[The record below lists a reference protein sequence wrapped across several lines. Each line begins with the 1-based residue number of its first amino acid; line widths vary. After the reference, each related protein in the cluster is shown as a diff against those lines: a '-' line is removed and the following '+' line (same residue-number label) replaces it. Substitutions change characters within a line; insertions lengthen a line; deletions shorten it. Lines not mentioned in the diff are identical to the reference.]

1 MITNMVIIY
10 HDTIACERYNMLTT
24 QDECN
29 PQLHIHNRCR
39 HIMCH
44 CIRIK
49 DIAPLH
55 DDNNIM
61 RDECIKLHIHLTICR
76 YIML

>member
-29 PQLHIHNRCR
+29 PQLTTHPQPLSTYYVSLMSIC
-39 HIMCH
+39 
-44 CIRIK
+44 IK
-49 DIAPLH
+49 DIA
-55 DDNNIM
+55 IT
-61 RDECIKLHIHLTICR
+61 C
-76 YIML
+76 